1 MINIDLKDNELLMS
15 LNGKHS
21 KVIVEIFITLTKL
34 AGAEPETISET
45 KKFLKLLEDD
55 LKNGSDAETIIKE
68 LMMAY
73 HDVFN

>member
-15 LNGKHS
+15 LDGKQT
-21 KVIVEIFITLTKL
+21 KVIVEIFIALTKL
-34 AGAEPETISET
+34 ACDEPKTISQT

-73 HDVFN
+73 NDVFN